1 MTLGTDDLQTAGLS
15 CHIVK
20 LDIGTTACHVGRDG
34 NGICLSCLSYDLSLK
49 LMELGIQY
57 IVGDSL
63 SLQHSAEKLGSLDG
77 DRTNQYRLMFCV
89 SFLNCLYNGVEFLFL
104 CHVNSIVKVFTLY
117 YTVGRDLYNVHA
129 VNITE
134 LFFFGEGCTCHTA
147 FFIIFV
153 EKVLEGN
160 GCESLAL
167 SLNLHMLFR
176 LDRLMKT
183 IGVTTTRHDTSGKLI
198 NDQDL
203 VIFYNIILIL
213 VHQIMC
219 TKCKDD
225 VVLDLQVFRICQV
238 LDIKEFLNL
247 LDTLLGKVDDL
258 IFLIYNEVTGL
269 DNLLTHDGCHLGHLM
284 AGLTTLQL
292 LCKDIAHLIKLGG
305 LAALSGNDQ
314 RCTCL
319 IDQDRVDLID
329 DTVVKISLNKLF
341 FIDDHIVTKII
352 KSKFVVCYVCDVT
365 SVCRTTLFRLHV
377 VKYHAYS
384 QAKELVNLT
393 HPLSISFCQVVVDG
407 YDVDTFSLKGIQICR
422 KCGNKSFTFTC
433 FHLGDTA
440 LVKDDT
446 TDDLYT
452 VMLHSKYTFGC
463 LTYGGKC
470 LRKKIIQCCTFC
482 KTFLIFSCLVS

>member
-1 MTLGTDDLQTAGLS
+1 MTLSTDNLQTAGLS

-20 LDIGTTACHVGRDG
+20 FDIGTTACHVGCDG
-34 NGICLSCLSYDLSLK
+34 NGICLSCLCYDLSLK

-57 IVGDSL
+57 IMRDSL
-63 SLQHSAEKLGSLDG
+63 SLQHSAEKFGSFDG
-77 DRTNQYRLMFCV
+77 NRTNQYWLMFCV
-89 SFLNCLYNGVEFLFL
+89 SFLNCLYNGIEFLFL
-104 CHVNSIVKVFTLY
+104 CHVNGIIKIFTLY
-117 YTVGRDLYNVHA
+117 HTVGRNLYNVHA
-129 VNITE
+129 VDITE
-134 LFFFGEGCTCHTA
+134 LFFLGKGRTGHTA
-147 FFIIFV
+147 FFVIFV
-153 EKVLEGN
+153 EEVLEGD
-160 GCESLAL
+160 GCKSLTL
-167 SLNLHMLFR
+167 SFNLNMLFR

-183 IGVTTTRHDTSGKLI
+183 IGITTARHDTSGKFI
-198 NDQDL
+198 DDQDL
-203 VIFYNIILIL
+203 VIFYNVILIFM
-213 VHQIMC
+213 HQVMC
-219 TKCKDD
+219 TKGKDN
-225 VVLDLQVFRICQV
+225 VVLDLQILRICQV

-269 DNLLTHDGCHLGHLM
+269 DNFLTHDGCHLGHLM

-292 LCKDIAHLIKLGG
+292 LCKDITYFIKLGG
-305 LAALSGNDQ
+305 FAALSGNDQ

-319 IDQDRVDLID
+319 IDQDGVDLID

-341 FIDDHIVTKII
+341 FIDNHVVTKVIE
-352 KSKFVVCYVCDVT
+352 SKFVVGNVCDVT
-365 SVCRTTLFRLHV
+365 SICRTAFFRLHV

-384 QAKELVNLT
+384 QAKELMDFT
-393 HPLSISFCQVVVDG
+393 HPLGISFSQVVVDS
-407 YDVDTFSLKGIQICR
+407 YDVDTFSLKGIQVCR

-452 VMLHSKYTFGC
+452 VMLHSKHTLGS

-470 LRKKIIQCCTFC
+470 LRKKIIQCFAFC
-482 KTFLIFSCLVS
+482 KTFLIFSGFVP